1 MPKISGDIDAEGG
14 VQSVVLALRILETL
28 ARASEPVGVT
38 ELAEALG
45 TTKTRVHRHVRTLVQ
60 QGYVTQSPQTGRYL
74 VGMRLVTLGRQVAES
89 MDLSVAALP
98 HLRDLR
104 ERLGQSCVLSQLEHD
119 GARIMQTLPGRAA
132 IEIGV
137 KPGSILPFHNS
148 AQGKLMLAHV
158 APEFR
163 ERVLAEPMPAT
174 TPHTITN
181 AAALSDEIDAI
192 RARGW
197 AVAANESAMGLNAL
211 AAPIFD
217 ESGAIVGALA
227 IVDLV
232 QFLPD
237 QPAPEQLAA
246 VTATAAAVSVALGYS
261 GATDGTTTNTAE

>member
-1 MPKISGDIDAEGG
+1 MPRTTGEIAPEGG

-28 ARASEPVGVT
+28 ARAAEPVGVT
-38 ELAEALG
+38 DLAEALG
-45 TTKTRVHRHVRTLVQ
+45 TTKTRIHRHVRTLVQ

-74 VGMRLVTLGRQVAES
+74 VGMRLVTLGRQVSES
-89 MDLSVAALP
+89 MDLSATALP

-104 ERLGQSCVLSQLEHD
+104 ERLGQTCVLSQLEHD
-119 GARIMQTLPGRAA
+119 GARIMQTLSGRSA

-158 APEFR
+158 DPEFR
-163 ERVLAEPMPAT
+163 DRVLAEPMPAS
-174 TPHTITN
+174 TPFTISDP
-181 AAALSDEIDAI
+181 AVLSAEIDSI
-192 RARGW
+192 RQRGW

-217 ESGAIVGALA
+217 ESGAIAGTIA

-232 QFLPD
+232 QFLPAE
-237 QPAPEQLAA
+237 PAPEQLSA
-246 VTATAAAVSVALGYS
+246 VVGAAAAISAALGHRG
-261 GATDGTTTNTAE
+261 GARTGDGVS